1 MEKRPQELIDSLAKG
16 IRWAEAFRYGVMALI
31 VVVMAVYIGVLLFGT
46 NSVEVLYRL
55 HVQEK
60 SLKRRIEYLKRE
72 NARLQKEYFELKE
85 LEPSK

>member
-1 MEKRPQELIDSLAKG
+1 MAYRPEELADSFKKHGWLASTL
-16 IRWAEAFRYGVMALI
+16 RYAAMVII
-31 VVVMAVYIGVLLFGT
+31 VVLLGVYIGFLLFGT

-60 SLKRRIEYLKRE
+60 NLKRSIEYLKRE

-85 LEPSK
+85 VEPE